1 MKKTRPSLNLFS
13 DKTLVALISVVTL
26 LLQLISFATTWNGS
40 KVYLEGIFPYASL
53 LFALAIQATAYFLSN
68 SLRNRVSFLKTAALF
83 CALCCSTY
91 YSYIGI
97 YNSVNSPESYLQ
109 KNYVRISNELTQL
122 FDNRL
127 ETGISVEKEA
137 VEKAASLITSRYAAL
152 IGEQANIASCKEALE
167 NISASYTEDLRAPK
181 MSAYENYEDYVAAY
195 NAYIAGISAGS
206 NTETEAA
213 RTQVLSAYGF
223 SSIQELNEAA
233 LTNNAALTALT
244 AALPDFTLSDSAP
257 ADSSLSDSAL
267 PDTFPAA
274 VNTAR
279 VQLIT
284 VMEEASA
291 GILPDSTDTALL
303 NSFFQ
308 ASALCGYDDLTTAE
322 IINTIN
328 LCAGAASS
336 PLLSDYSA
344 LTARLPEG
352 RVTAKDTLE
361 LKAMMD
367 SEILS
372 ALIRINTLLPETAP
386 LSFSDSRFQITDLY
400 LVPIKALGDG
410 SSRMTAL
417 FCLFVAALIDSLSVL
432 FAVSLR
438 RRKPLCRRRTLLFS
452 NFEDFEPQIYAS
464 LPKCTVPSDA
474 LAGFLANFRSSPQTE
489 ADGYMMLADINTLNG
504 YHALSALLCQINLA
518 KTVPAG
524 LYQNEAD
531 VLLLKARFVFW
542 ANTVIYESRLETDGS
557 DGSRE
562 TACANFSLPHA
573 AQKRGLT

>member
-244 AALPDFTLSDSAP
+244 AALPD
-257 ADSSLSDSAL
+257 
-267 PDTFPAA
+267 TFPAA

-489 ADGYMMLADINTLNG
+489 ADGYMMLADINALNG